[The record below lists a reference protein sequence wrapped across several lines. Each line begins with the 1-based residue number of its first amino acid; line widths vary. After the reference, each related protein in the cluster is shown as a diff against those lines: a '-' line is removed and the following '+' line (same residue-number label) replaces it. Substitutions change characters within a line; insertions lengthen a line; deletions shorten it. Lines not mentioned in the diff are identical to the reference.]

1 MSHSLPIEKTL
12 RISIHPPKPAA
23 FPNSSRITMP
33 QEVQSAEIS
42 RVSLAFLSL
51 KTKTATAAY
60 DFSEWPPVPPQK
72 RGSIVLAYRSRVNTL

>member
-1 MSHSLPIEKTL
+1 
-12 RISIHPPKPAA
+12 
-23 FPNSSRITMP
+23 MP

-72 RGSIVLAYRSRVNTL
+72 RGNIVLAYRSRVNTL